1 MNNTANGIKI
11 LAILLLVWTLVWA
24 CVFYTTLVDVSSV
37 WLHSNTYMHCFFV
50 IPIAL
55 YFANERKQWVCQ
67 VAPKPA
73 LIMVFPLILL
83 QGLWLVGFVAD
94 VSLFMHAAVFGM
106 LSSVI
111 VLYLG
116 FSIAKILW
124 FPLVFVVFAIPI
136 GEELVPYFQV
146 ITADMTVSFLQWS
159 GVPVYRDG
167 LFITI
172 PSGLF
177 EVAEACSGV
186 RFFVACVVMG
196 AVISYVSYTR
206 PWKRVLFFI
215 LAVAFPILANGLR
228 AYGTTMVGYLI
239 DMKYAQEADHLVY
252 GWGFFAFM
260 VMVLVLASR
269 IGSDPATVFL
279 TDSTNNDVKNAE
291 ETSLHPT
298 WCVVNWYPASIMS
311 VLPIVFTA
319 VAVGGLSQVD
329 RGIDVVIDKQPGESV
344 LIESG
349 YAWKPVFDSADK
361 EHLGI
366 VHRPGIINHADTDVT
381 PPPLDYYIAVHIHS
395 HGQSGAEK
403 AELISENNR
412 LFDIKK
418 WRYINAKSV
427 SLITRT
433 GTSISASL
441 LHVGASNGKK
451 RLILYWYLLPNV
463 SSSNSVLIKVAQAAN
478 VLLGNSG
485 NGAAIAISI
494 PYDKGDVSKQDI
506 LLQYAENYADSLQ
519 NMVSFQ

>member
-1 MNNTANGIKI
+1 MNNSVNAIKI
-11 LAILLLVWTLVWA
+11 LTISLLLWCLVWG

-55 YFANERKQWVCQ
+55 YFANERRQWICQ

-73 LIMVFPLILL
+73 LIMVLPLVLL
-83 QGLWLVGFVAD
+83 QGLWLVGFAAD

-111 VLYLG
+111 VLFLG

-124 FPLVFVVFAIPI
+124 FPLVFVVFAIPV

-146 ITADMTVSFLQWS
+146 ITADLTVSFLQWT

-186 RFFVACVVMG
+186 RFFVACLVMG
-196 AVISYVSYTR
+196 AVISYVSYTH
-206 PWKRVLFFI
+206 PWKRVLFF
-215 LAVAFPILANGLR
+215 LFAVAFPILANGLR
-228 AYGTTMVGYLI
+228 AYGTIMVGYLI

-269 IGSDPATVFL
+269 IGSDPAAVFL
-279 TDSTNNDVKNAE
+279 TDTTNNDVNNTE
-291 ETSLHPT
+291 ETSLHPA
-298 WCVVNWYPASIMS
+298 WRVVNWYPACIMS
-311 VLPIVFTA
+311 VLPVIFTA
-319 VAVGGLSQVD
+319 IAVAGLSQVD

-344 LIESG
+344 LIKDG
-349 YAWKPVFDSADK
+349 YAWKPVFDTADK
-361 EHLGI
+361 EHLGF
-366 VHRPGIINHADTDVT
+366 VRRPNIIGHVDIDVA
-381 PPPLDYYIAVHIHS
+381 PPPFDYYIAVHAHS
-395 HGQSGAEK
+395 QSGAEK

-412 LFDIKK
+412 FFDIKK
-418 WRYINAKSV
+418 WRYINAETV

-433 GTSISASL
+433 GTSISGSL
-441 LHVGASNGKK
+441 LQVGASNGEK
-451 RLILYWYLLPNV
+451 RLILYWYQLPNV

-494 PYDKGDVSKQDI
+494 PYDKGDASKQDV
-506 LLQYAENYADSLQ
+506 LLQYAEDYADSLQ
-519 NMVSFQ
+519 DMVSFQ